1 MFMRSDVDVAIIGG
15 GVFGASVAAH
25 LAMRGCHNVLVLE
38 AHEIGS
44 QTSSQ
49 AAGLVPLLRSSVHLT
64 EMARYSLTVFDTF
77 ARDIGTDIQ
86 FRQVGSLKLALTA
99 ERAAEL
105 RVQVQTAMRL
115 NVPMAFIGG
124 RDVRRR
130 MPALDLEGVQ
140 AVTYAPRD
148 GYVGNPAAIAR
159 GYAAQASRM
168 GVKVVTGTR
177 VLQCAVVD
185 GCIQGLET
193 SQGYVSAKRVV
204 LAAGAWT
211 PAMAALTGVQVPTVP
226 VLHQLQVTGP
236 LPGIHPA
243 QPVVRIPDCSA
254 YIRPAGQG
262 LIVGAFEAQPRS
274 YAPGEITPAFRMSE
288 LEPNRESLRCC
299 TETITPYLPILE
311 GAKILRTQ
319 QGLPTFTPDGS
330 PLIGEVPGLAGLFV
344 ACGCCATGISLSPAI
359 GRIVA
364 ELLTEGE
371 AFVETAPLSL
381 TRFGA
386 TRLELAQLRQACEA
400 VYARYY
406 ALGEGKI

>member
-1 MFMRSDVDVAIIGG
+1 MRSNVDVAIIGG

-25 LAMRGCHNVLVLE
+25 LAVRGFHNALLVE

-44 QTSSQ
+44 QTSAQ
-49 AAGLVPLLRSSVHLT
+49 AAGLVPLLRSSVNLT
-64 EMARYSLTVFDTF
+64 EMARYSLTVFETF

-86 FRQVGSLKLALTA
+86 FHQVGSLKLALTA
-99 ERAAEL
+99 ERTAEL
-105 RVQVQTAMRL
+105 RAQVQTATRL
-115 NVPMAFIGG
+115 NVPMELISL
-124 RDVRRR
+124 RDARQR

-148 GYVGNPAAIAR
+148 GYVGHPAAIAR

-168 GVKVVTGTR
+168 GVDVVTGTR
-177 VLQCAVVD
+177 VLQLAVAD
-185 GCIQGLET
+185 GRIQGLET

-211 PAMAALTGVQVPTVP
+211 PAMAALTGVLVPTVP
-226 VLHQLQVTGP
+226 VRHQLHVTEP
-236 LPGIHPA
+236 LPGIHPD
-243 QPVVRIPDCSA
+243 QPVVRIPDRSA
-254 YIRPAGQG
+254 YIRPEGQG

-274 YAPGEITPAFRMSE
+274 YAPGEITPSFRMSE
-288 LEPNRESLRCC
+288 VEPNRGSLRRY
-299 TETITPYLPILE
+299 TETITPYLPLLQ

-364 ELLTEGE
+364 ELLTEGK
-371 AFVETAPLSL
+371 AFVETAPLTL
-381 TRFGA
+381 TRFA
-386 TRLELAQLRQACEA
+386 ETMSDSAQLRQACEA
-400 VYARYY
+400 IYARYY